1 MFKPTVGE
9 LLAGMADGLRQSVLP
24 AVTGGAAQRQLKATL
39 HALGRLQRSWDRW
52 PAYLAEDN
60 ADVRR
65 TLESVLP
72 DLQAAAPGSVAS
84 LQAIARRLEAPAPDP
99 GVQVPGVNDPGLA
112 AACVLNE
119 ALHANLAALEEWLR
133 PPGQNA
139 LAEREHA
146 LQMLRELYGR
156 MAERELQAWAV
167 QSEED

>member
-1 MFKPTVGE
+1 VFKPTVGE

-99 GVQVPGVNDPGLA
+99 GVQA

>member
-1 MFKPTVGE
+1 
-9 LLAGMADGLRQSVLP
+9 MADGLRQSVLP

-72 DLQAAAPGSVAS
+72 DLQAAAPASAAS
-84 LQAIARRLEAPAPDP
+84 LAAIARQLETQAPGPA
-99 GVQVPGVNDPGLA
+99 VQVRGVNDPALA

-119 ALHANLAALEEWLR
+119 ALHAVLASLEEWLR
-133 PPGQNA
+133 TPDQGAPA
-139 LAEREHA
+139 AREHA
-146 LQMLRELYGR
+146 LQILGELYGR
-156 MAERELQAWAV
+156 MAERELRAWAV
-167 QSEED
+167 QAEND